1 MVQQDQLWFQ
11 DTLGILDDEILFSMR
26 WLIFTIRDT
35 EISLHPWPRRRWFKR
50 HVSGRLSQCR
60 GGSGGPIVW
69 QLGTWLCSMRLK
81 LVCLILVGVHM
92 AQPTIKPGGCL
103 RETCA
108 TRCEFSLW
116 PYVLVSSS
124 WQSPNLPESPIV
136 AFLFT
141 SIFAHDSNSPLLNPF
156 FFAGQSRLVA
166 GCTPCL
172 VLKTQFLLIRL
183 TRSLIVSV
191 AICCN
196 PSSCLLIELPCLLYS
211 S

>member
-11 DTLGILDDEILFSMR
+11 DTLGILDDEILFSMQ

-69 QLGTWLCSMRLK
+69 QLGTWL
-81 LVCLILVGVHM
+81 VGVHM

-108 TRCEFSLW
+108 TRCELSLW
-116 PYVLVSSS
+116 PSVLVSSS

-141 SIFAHDSNSPLLNPF
+141 SIFAHDSNSPLLNPLF
-156 FFAGQSRLVA
+156 LLVKADLLLVA
-166 GCTPCL
+166 LHVWCSKP
-172 VLKTQFLLIRL
+172 
-183 TRSLIVSV
+183 
-191 AICCN
+191 N
-196 PSSCLLIELPCLLYS
+196 SCWLDWLDL
-211 S
+211 